1 MPWVMFALA
10 EVFTTVGAVTP
21 AAVAI
26 VAPIALKF
34 ADRYGIN
41 PFLIG
46 ILVVQGA
53 NAGAFSPINPFAVIA
68 NGVLQARDLPVSPGL
83 LFFYCLAFNLI
94 LAAVVYVVF
103 GGVRLLRA
111 SPATAGA
118 TAGATGGA
126 PGMMSGIVPIA
137 AAPADSDGEPDDDAD
152 VPGGEDGGL
161 TWYRAVTLAGILTL
175 TVLTMF
181 FDIDVGFGAITIA
194 LVLLAISPA
203 EQERAFAQMPWS
215 AILLVTGIVTYVSVL
230 ESIGTFDYVESA
242 IAAVGSPALA
252 ALAASYVGG
261 VISAFASTTAMLGA
275 LIPLAAPILQD
286 PTVPAL
292 GVVTAIALASSVVDT
307 SPFSTNGALLLANVQ
322 NVDGRVFFKWLL
334 YWGIL
339 VTALVPLVAWA
350 LFVVVGSLVA

>member
-1 MPWVMFALA
+1 M
-10 EVFTTVGAVTP
+10 T
-21 AAVAI
+21 I
-26 VAPIALKF
+26 
-34 ADRYGIN
+34 
-41 PFLIG
+41 
-46 ILVVQGA
+46 
-53 NAGAFSPINPFAVIA
+53 
-68 NGVLQARDLPVSPGL
+68 
-83 LFFYCLAFNLI
+83 
-94 LAAVVYVVF
+94 
-103 GGVRLLRA
+103 
-111 SPATAGA
+111 
-118 TAGATGGA
+118 
-126 PGMMSGIVPIA
+126 
-137 AAPADSDGEPDDDAD
+137 AD

-161 TWYRAVTLAGILTL
+161 TWYRAVTLAGILALTL
-175 TVLTMF
+175 LTMF
-181 FDIDVGFGAITIA
+181 FDVDVGFGAITIA

>member
-1 MPWVMFALA
+1 MPWVMFAIA
-10 EVFTTVGAVTP
+10 AAFTTVGAVTP

-34 ADRYGIN
+34 ADRHNIN
-41 PFLIG
+41 PFLMG

-68 NGVLQARDLPVSPGL
+68 NGVLQARDLATSPGL
-83 LFFYCLAFNLI
+83 LFFYCFVFNLV
-94 LAAVVYVVF
+94 LAGVVYVVF
-103 GGVRLLRA
+103 GGVRLMRM
-111 SPATAGA
+111 SPAAE
-118 TAGATGGA
+118 GA
-126 PGMMSGIVPIA
+126 PAASIGITSGIVPSSSSSPD
-137 AAPADSDGEPDDDAD
+137 PAEDDSEDITGEQA
-152 VPGGEDGGL
+152 GGL
-161 TWYRAVTLAGILTL
+161 TWYRAATLAGIL
-175 TVLTMF
+175 VLTLLTTF
-181 FDIDVGFGAITIA
+181 FDVDVGFGAITIA
-194 LVLLAISPA
+194 LVLLVISPS

-230 ESIGTFDYVESA
+230 ESIGTFDYVEGA

-275 LIPLAAPILQD
+275 LIPLAAPILED
-286 PTVPAL
+286 PAVPAL

-339 VTALVPLVAWA
+339 VTALVPLTAWA
-350 LFVVVGSLVA
+350 LFVVIGGLIT